1 MRRIWRK
8 IHIWIEEETLEMR
21 AFGVTTSTIGDAPML
36 LELLNQVPPDQNIGL
51 VTADGAYDTRKCHDA
66 FAACGAHA
74 VIPFCK
80 NVKPW
85 KPTSARAIAR
95 NEAVNASRALRLPF
109 SAASCGVCAVSAP
122 LGFRLHAGLSAR
134 SADVFAVVSAQNELS
149 GDSRKSSL

>member
-21 AFGVTTSTIGDAPML
+21 AFGVTTSTVGDAPML

-74 VIPFCK
+74 VIPFRKKCK
-80 NVKPW
+80 AMEADERQGHRQKR
-85 KPTSARAIAR
+85 SSQCIATPG
-95 NEAVNASRALRLPF
+95 SRLAATLLSSILRMRLP
-109 SAASCGVCAVSAP
+109 SNG
-122 LGFRLHAGLSAR
+122 
-134 SADVFAVVSAQNELS
+134 
-149 GDSRKSSL
+149 